1 MRFSQVH
8 KFSAYVLA
16 VLGLVALGAGGEL
29 PVASTVAIAA
39 GVAASWFVEGDLLQ
53 SERYHRG
60 WNVCIVAALAAQV
73 ARYAF
78 LDTELLLAIV
88 EFASL
93 LQIMKLATRRSARDY
108 QQITVLALLQ
118 LIAATVLGGG
128 LSYAVCF
135 LGFVIATPW
144 AMTLGHLRRE
154 IEGNY
159 LADARAGRA
168 GVPIDVA
175 RILRSRRVVGAGLLA
190 GSSLLALPIFLLTAF
205 IFVLFPRIGLGIIT
219 VRGRGENAVAG
230 FGSSVDLR
238 GHGMIRNDP
247 TIVLRVEPLRLEE
260 NPAPVRTFRLRGAT
274 FDRYNGRGW
283 SRSDTWRADAVTV
296 DRAGNH
302 YALLRLPNPGRD
314 EGFRVTL
321 DPLDPPV
328 VPILDGAVGLQ
339 IEAHFTAG
347 LARYPNLTV
356 DRDDGVRYP
365 AGDEVGL
372 SYVVWTGEH
381 PGTTSPARRL
391 FAETY
396 ERFRQR
402 YVQLPADLSPRI
414 RALALEIT
422 RNESTPL
429 GKARALERHLSTRYR
444 YTLQLE
450 SGGARHPLDDFLFR
464 SRAGHCE
471 YFSTAMAVML
481 RTLDVPARNVTG
493 FLGGTFNRYGRFYE
507 IHQGDSHSWVEVW
520 DPQRGWI
527 TFDPTPPAGEVPL
540 LRSGILA
547 EVDAIMEAARVRWR
561 RYVVDFDLRDQAHIA
576 QEIWQY
582 YVTHR
587 GPRARQAARTNA
599 RGARG
604 ALALP
609 VKPVAGAAALLLAA
623 VAIGLQV
630 RAWRASPAGQR
641 AAPRSPSVRA
651 AQQLARALD
660 EALSA
665 RGTSRPASVSPLA
678 FARLLERRAD
688 PFAPTALRV
697 AERYMA
703 SRYGDVALSD
713 ADLAG
718 LRASLKEALA
728 AAGPPAPP
736 TPPPAA

>member
-1 MRFSQVH
+1 VRFAQVH

-29 PVASTVAIAA
+29 PIASTVAIAV
-39 GVAASWFVEGDLLQ
+39 GVAVSWFLEGDVLQ

-60 WNVCIVAALAAQV
+60 WNVCIVLALAVQIV
-73 ARYAF
+73 RYAF
-78 LDTELLLAIV
+78 FDTELLLAIV

-135 LGFVIATPW
+135 FGFVIATPW

-175 RILRSRRVVGAGLLA
+175 RILRSRRVVGPGLLV
-190 GSSLLALPIFLLTAF
+190 GSSLLALPIFLLTAV
-205 IFVLFPRIGLGIIT
+205 IFVLFPRIGLGIVT
-219 VRGRGENAVAG
+219 LRGRSENTVAG

-238 GHGMIRNDP
+238 GHGTIRNDP
-247 TIVLRVEPLRLEE
+247 TIVLRVEPLRLEA
-260 NPAPVRTFRLRGAT
+260 NPPPMRSFRLRGAT

-283 SRSDTWRADAVTV
+283 SRTDTWRAEVV
-296 DRAGNH
+296 NVERAGNH

-328 VPILDGAVGLQ
+328 VPILEGAVGLQ
-339 IEAHFTAG
+339 IEARFTAG
-347 LARYPNLTV
+347 LARYPTLTL

-365 AGDEVGL
+365 NSDEMGL
-372 SYVVWTGEH
+372 SYIVWTGSH
-381 PGTTSPARRL
+381 TGATSPARRL

-402 YVQLPADLSPRI
+402 YLQLPNDLSPRV
-414 RALALEIT
+414 RELALEIT
-422 RNESTPL
+422 RDESSPL
-429 GKARALERHLSTRYR
+429 GKARAIERHLSTRYR
-444 YTLQLE
+444 YTLELE
-450 SGGARHPLDDFLFR
+450 SGGAQHPLEDFLFR

-481 RTLDVPARNVTG
+481 RTIDIPARNVTG

-520 DPQRGWI
+520 DAQRGWV
-527 TFDPTPPAGEVPL
+527 TFDPTPPMGEVPR
-540 LRSGILA
+540 LRSGVVA
-547 EVDAIMEAARVRWR
+547 EIDAIMEAARVRWR
-561 RYVVDFDLRDQAHIA
+561 RYIVDFDLRDQAHIA
-576 QEIWQY
+576 QEVWHY

-587 GPRARQAARTNA
+587 RPRHRTTARSSHDSR
-599 RGARG
+599 RGFP
-604 ALALP
+604 LP
-609 VKPVAGAAALLLAA
+609 VKTVAIAVAGLCVL
-623 VAIGLQV
+623 GLIAFQV
-630 RAWRASPAGQR
+630 RAWRAAPVALRTPQR
-641 AAPRSPSVRA
+641 SRSVRA
-651 AQQLARALD
+651 AQQLALALD

-665 RGTSRPASVSPLA
+665 RGTSRPPSVSPLA
-678 FARLLERRAD
+678 FARELERRAD
-688 PFAPTALRV
+688 PFAPTALRI

-703 SRYGDVALSD
+703 SRYGAVELSETELATLR
-713 ADLAG
+713 ADLREALHRS
-718 LRASLKEALA
+718 LRAS
-728 AAGPPAPP
+728 
-736 TPPPAA
+736 PPPQVS